1 MFHNSHSLNITQNS
15 KGFGL
20 ITAIFVIVVLAM
32 FGVLV
37 ARYMATDNV
46 ASAQDYLWTQAIYSA
61 ESAARLRFLNHDGGG
76 NWVVFVFP
84 TINQFTTQAPIDNFG
99 GINNPSILS
108 VRATRANI
116 SREVEIKF
124 IL

>member
-1 MFHNSHSLNITQNS
+1 MFLNPKSINFTGND

-20 ITAIFVIVVLAM
+20 ITAIFVIVILAM
-32 FGVLV
+32 FGVLI

-61 ESAARLRFLNHDGGG
+61 ESAARLRILNHDGGG
-76 NWVVFVFP
+76 NWVAFTFP
-84 TINQFTTQAPIDNFG
+84 TISNFTTHAPIDNFG
-99 GINNPSILS
+99 GVNNPSIIS

-116 SREVEIKF
+116 TREIEIKF